1 MPEMR
6 NFIHD
11 KLPHTEIQSAKGKKM
26 SDALKDKTIVVIGG
40 STGIGFSVAQTAI
53 AKGANVI
60 IGARD
65 AQKLQAAAAKL
76 GERAKALEVDTSDHE
91 LLAAFF
97 KTASK
102 FDHLFISAATY
113 TIAGIDS
120 NDEQAI
126 ESPFRSKFWGQYW
139 AVKQALP
146 YLDKAGSITLMAG
159 AAGARPIK
167 GGAIY
172 AACNS
177 AIEGLGRG
185 LAIDLAP
192 IRVNTI
198 SPGTIDGHLWQN
210 RPQEIREMA
219 FEHYRGASLVGRP
232 GTEQEIADTVLYLME
247 NRFVTG
253 STLYPDGGYALR

>member
-1 MPEMR
+1 
-6 NFIHD
+6 
-11 KLPHTEIQSAKGKKM
+11 M

-40 STGIGFSVAQTAI
+40 STGIGFSVAQNAI
-53 AKGANVI
+53 EKGAHVI
-60 IGARD
+60 IGARN
-65 AQKLQAAAAKL
+65 AQKLKEAEAKL
-76 GERAKALEVDTSDHE
+76 GERARALEVDTSDHE
-91 LLAAFF
+91 SLAVFF
-97 KTASK
+97 KTAGTV
-102 FDHLFISAATY
+102 DHLFISAATY

-159 AAGARPIK
+159 AASVKPIK
-167 GGAIY
+167 GGAVY

-192 IRVNTI
+192 IRVNVI
-198 SPGTIDGHLWQN
+198 SPGTIDGHLWQS
-210 RPQEIREMA
+210 RSKEIRELA
-219 FEHYRGASLVGRP
+219 FEHYRKNSLVARP
-232 GTEQEIADTVLYLME
+232 GTEAEIADTVLYLMK

-253 STLYPDGGYALR
+253 SALYPDGGYSLR

>member
-1 MPEMR
+1 
-6 NFIHD
+6 
-11 KLPHTEIQSAKGKKM
+11 M
-26 SDALKDKTIVVIGG
+26 SEALQDKTVVVIGG
-40 STGIGFSVAQTAI
+40 STGIGFTVAQKAI
-53 AKGANVI
+53 EADAKVV

-65 AQKLQAAAAKL
+65 AAKLEQASAAL
-76 GERAKALEVDTSDHE
+76 GERSTALEVDTSDTSS
-91 LLAAFF
+91 LATFLGTIGA
-97 KTASK
+97 
-102 FDHLFISAATY
+102 FDHLFIPAATY
-113 TIAGIDS
+113 TVVGLDCDDIK
-120 NDEQAI
+120 AI

-139 AVKQALP
+139 AVKLAVP
-146 YLDKAGSITLMAG
+146 YLAKDGSITLMAG
-159 AAGARPIK
+159 AASARPIK
-167 GGAIY
+167 GGAVY

-219 FEHYRGASLVGRP
+219 FEHYRQNSLVGRP
-232 GTEQEIADTVLYLME
+232 GTESEIADTVLYLMG

-253 STLYPDGGYALR
+253 SNLYPDGGYALR